1 MSIDKAKLIYADQ
14 EIELPVIEGTA
25 GDHAI
30 DITSLYSKHG
40 LITYDPSL
48 GNTGI
53 CQSSITYI
61 DGDKGVLRYRGVP
74 IEQFD
79 RPHPNFIEVAWMLI
93 FGRLPNKEE
102 LELFSRTLTNHELLH
117 EGIRSQFQFLPAKAP
132 PMAILSSMIS
142 TMACYYDE
150 FLSPEDEPVFLEG
163 VSRLISKIRTIAAF
177 TYRRAMGLPYI
188 YPDPALPYCSNFLH
202 MMFSL
207 PYKQYEVKPE
217 IAKALNLVLILHA
230 DHEQNCS
237 TSAVRVVCSSRA
249 NLFASVS
256 AGVNAL
262 WGPLHGGA
270 NVKVME
276 MLDAI
281 YRGNRKPQECIEAAK
296 DKTNPF
302 RLFGFGHRV
311 YRNYDP
317 RAKILKQA
325 YERVCQI
332 QKISDPLLDIAREL
346 EEAALKD
353 DYFIER
359 KLYPN
364 VDFYSGILLRAIG
377 IPTNMFTVMFAIGR
391 LPGWIAQWKEQH
403 ENPTAKIIRP
413 RQLYIGNSET
423 DYVEIADRE

>member
-1 MSIDKAKLIYADQ
+1 
-14 EIELPVIEGTA
+14 
-25 GDHAI
+25 
-30 DITSLYSKHG
+30 
-40 LITYDPSL
+40 
-48 GNTGI
+48 
-53 CQSSITYI
+53 
-61 DGDKGVLRYRGVP
+61 
-74 IEQFD
+74 
-79 RPHPNFIEVAWMLI
+79 
-93 FGRLPNKEE
+93 
-102 LELFSRTLTNHELLH
+102 
-117 EGIRSQFQFLPAKAP
+117 
-132 PMAILSSMIS
+132 
-142 TMACYYDE
+142 
-150 FLSPEDEPVFLEG
+150 
-163 VSRLISKIRTIAAF
+163 
-177 TYRRAMGLPYI
+177 
-188 YPDPALPYCSNFLH
+188 

-207 PYKQYEVKPE
+207 PYKQYEIKPE
-217 IAKALNLVLILHA
+217 IVNALNLVLILHA

-276 MLDAI
+276 MLEGI
-281 YRGNRKPQECIEAAK
+281 HRGNLSPAGCIEAAK
-296 DKTNPF
+296 DKNNPF

-317 RAKILKQA
+317 RAKILKMA
-325 YERVCQI
+325 YERVCKV
-332 QKISDPLLDIAREL
+332 QKINDPLLDIAREL
-346 EEAALKD
+346 EVTALED

-403 ENPTAKIIRP
+403 ENPDVKIIRP
-413 RQLYIGNSET
+413 RQLYTGNPET
-423 DYVEIADRE
+423 DYVEISERR